1 MRYFLVVFFAVSLVP
16 VFNLPCMAAGPDHAG
31 VVKSVVGDVA
41 ILRNGTPIKAAAH
54 MKLLKGDQIRTGS
67 NGKVGMIF
75 EDDTVISVGPDSRVV
90 IEDFLFQPSEK
101 RLSFITRI
109 IQGTV
114 SYLSGQIAKL
124 APNLVRIETPQATV
138 GLRGTHVL
146 IKVD

>member
-1 MRYFLVVFFAVSLVP
+1 MRSFLIMIFTVTLVLTI
-16 VFNLPCMAAGPDHAG
+16 NLPGMAAATDHAG
-31 VVKSVVGDVA
+31 IVKSLAGDVS
-41 ILRNGTPIKAAAH
+41 IVRNFTSIKAETN
-54 MKLLKGDQIRTGS
+54 MKLLKGDHIRTGN
-67 NGKVGMIF
+67 NGKVGLIF
-75 EDDTVISVGPDSRVV
+75 EDDTIISIGPNSRIV

-124 APNLVRIETPQATV
+124 APSFVRIETPQATV

-146 IKVD
+146 VKVD